1 MNAINW
7 IRHVRKVLI
16 RDATLVLTLVFIA
29 GFGLV
34 SIGATSVHAASAAR
48 SNAYT
53 ASLDTH
59 SPPSPEPGLPSDL
72 PALANNPGDWW
83 EVWTTTNGQ
92 YFLDATYLCWNE
104 GGWPY
109 TIKQY
114 SPNNDPYGSV
124 PPVGITAVYTETGC
138 AAGNG
143 HNDGT

>member
-7 IRHVRKVLI
+7 IRRVRKAMLHC
-16 RDATLVLTLVFIA
+16 AALALIA
-29 GFGLV
+29 GLGLLG
-34 SIGATSVHAASAAR
+34 SGATSAYAASAME

-53 ASLDTH
+53 AIDSH

-92 YFLDATYLCWNE
+92 YFLDATYLCWKE

-109 TIKQY
+109 IIKQY
-114 SPNNDPYGSV
+114 SPNNDPSLLTDLDAY
-124 PPVGITAVYTETGC
+124 IATGC

-143 HNDGT
+143 HNEGT